1 MFDTKGDFWE
11 NFHLPG
17 DLVVGN
23 GKKYR
28 EISARWNLF
37 DDVLADG
44 DNLEDYEINARE
56 MAAALF
62 EGRGS
67 DSQPFSRMQPGIF
80 LLMWLFILFV
90 EQKKIPTDVRIC

>member
-1 MFDTKGDFWE
+1 MCIRDRDNTEDVFIVFDTKGDFWE

-23 GKKYR
+23 GQKYR

-44 DNLEDYEINARE
+44 DDPADYEINARE
-56 MAAALF
+56 MAAAFF

-67 DSQPFSRMQPGIF
+67 ESVSYTH
-80 LLMWLFILFV
+80 LV
-90 EQKKIPTDVRIC
+90 